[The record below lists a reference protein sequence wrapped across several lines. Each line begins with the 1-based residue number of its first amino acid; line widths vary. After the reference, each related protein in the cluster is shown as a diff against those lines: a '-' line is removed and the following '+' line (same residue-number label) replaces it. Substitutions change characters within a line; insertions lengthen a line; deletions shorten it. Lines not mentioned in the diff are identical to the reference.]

1 MLVPGVLGIT
11 TDALGI
17 LLIAIAPMPIMA
29 KVAYICSFWAIST
42 VLNGIVLTPLVL
54 SYFRAPKNITVL
66 LNPEKSFISRAMGGV
81 ASLGY
86 GRTAAAICISTLV
99 LAVVSGWITSKV
111 TIGDVNPG
119 TPILWPDSNYNDAVG
134 EINKNFPG
142 TEELYVIFE
151 GKGKNA
157 IENIQF
163 LDVLD
168 SFQRHMEKNPLV
180 ATTLSVQDSIPR
192 MQRGICGGYFK
203 WQVFPTEPEETT
215 QLFYLMVQKSAPE
228 DFDLYFSRDK
238 SSANVIVWFKNHMGS
253 TIRDAL
259 SWAKRFEQENGPRMT
274 ENGISLKL
282 ASGNIGMLAAIN
294 EAVEECQLLNIV
306 LITVATFALCSLA
319 YRSIVAPI
327 ILMIPLILAN
337 LVTISVMYFLGIGYN
352 VNTLP
357 IISVGVGLGIDY
369 GIYLLSRLS
378 EEYKI
383 MGGYTFEAASR
394 ALRSTGKPVFFT
406 NAAMMIAVI
415 PWYFLSS
422 MRFQAEM
429 GLLLGI
435 IMFINMIG
443 ALFVIPSLLCVF
455 KPKFL
460 ARA

>member
-1 MLVPGVLGIT
+1 
-11 TDALGI
+11 
-17 LLIAIAPMPIMA
+17 
-29 KVAYICSFWAIST
+29 
-42 VLNGIVLTPLVL
+42 
-54 SYFRAPKNITVL
+54 
-66 LNPEKSFISRAMGGV
+66 
-81 ASLGY
+81 
-86 GRTAAAICISTLV
+86 
-99 LAVVSGWITSKV
+99 
-111 TIGDVNPG
+111 
-119 TPILWPDSNYNDAVG
+119 
-134 EINKNFPG
+134 
-142 TEELYVIFE
+142 
-151 GKGKNA
+151 
-157 IENIQF
+157 
-163 LDVLD
+163 
-168 SFQRHMEKNPLV
+168 
-180 ATTLSVQDSIPR
+180 
-192 MQRGICGGYFK
+192 
-203 WQVFPTEPEETT
+203 
-215 QLFYLMVQKSAPE
+215 
-228 DFDLYFSRDK
+228 
-238 SSANVIVWFKNHMGS
+238 
-253 TIRDAL
+253 
-259 SWAKRFEQENGPRMT
+259 MT